1 MLRTSSRAGMEQDEV
16 KIIEI
21 LLPLC
26 HVAVLWN
33 SNISS
38 ERDLKD
44 LVQEAPSY
52 RFIRQ

>member
-1 MLRTSSRAGMEQDEV
+1 MPRTSSRADMEQNKV
-16 KIIEI
+16 KIVGI

-33 SNISS
+33 PKISS
-38 ERDLKD
+38 KRGLKD
-44 LVQEAPSY
+44 LVKEAPNY